1 MWLPSTDPSFEFAYR
16 RNPLIATTAERVG
29 IDARYWDALGKRVVK
44 GSCGSFE
51 GCGDVFIGDVAA
63 FVMVIVES

>member
-1 MWLPSTDPSFEFAYR
+1 M
-16 RNPLIATTAERVG
+16 G

-44 GSCGSFE
+44 GNCGSFE

-63 FVMVIVES
+63 FVMVIVESREERFRGCPVMS